1 MLISIIQSELRE
13 ASRGIEADAEGGAP
27 ITR

>member
-1 MLISIIQSELRE
+1 MLISIIRGELRE
-13 ASRGIEADAEGGAP
+13 ASRGIEADAEGGMP